1 MKYLLDSNIFIEAHQ
16 RYYHERIV
24 PSFWQWLL
32 EDPDIFT
39 IEAVKAEITQA
50 GDWLS
55 AFMKAVKV
63 IGDEAG
69 AGYMADLA
77 EHVTQRY
84 PNSIYQQAFLQ
95 AADITLIAVAK
106 AGGYTVVTR
115 EEKIIEQPNMQKI
128 KIPNVCEA
136 LGVAYDNDIFTV
148 LRRKNINLASYRTVE
163 S

>member
-1 MKYLLDSNIFIEAHQ
+1 MKYLLDTNIFIEARQ
-16 RYYHERIV
+16 RYYHEQIV

-39 IEAVKAEITQA
+39 IAAVKAEIGQQ
-50 GDWLS
+50 GGWLS
-55 AFMKAVKV
+55 AFMRAIKI

-106 AGGYTVVTR
+106 AGDYTVVTR
-115 EEKIIEQPNMQKI
+115 EEKIIEQPNTQKETFA
-128 KIPNVCEA
+128 KRLFSPPA
-136 LGVAYDNDIFTV
+136 LLANAHLYLNK
-148 LRRKNINLASYRTVE
+148 LRFAA
-163 S
+163 